1 MGILILGVF
10 ASILA
15 AGALIYAFTAA
26 PVSRVPVDRR
36 TYGGPKED
44 KPVLS
49 LTSDYLVASVDRWL
63 KQSSWVP
70 FRARELEL
78 AGISATPGAVVV
90 TVAAIAVI
98 VLAGVTALTN
108 SFLIALLLAICVP
121 IGAKLFLKV
130 KTSKRQKA
138 FADQLDGTLQMIAS
152 ALRAG
157 LSFLRALDAVAT
169 EADSPTAEE
178 FARVVNENR
187 IGRDLVVALEQTAQ
201 RMDNDDFQWVAEAV
215 AVHRDTGGN
224 LNEVLDRVGETM
236 RERNQIRQQV
246 DALAAEGK
254 FSGYI
259 LMLLPIA
266 VGGLFTLV
274 NPTYMEPLYNTNI
287 GKILLGVSGFLYI
300 VGGIWMSKIVN
311 VEF

>member
-1 MGILILGVF
+1 MAVLILGV
-10 ASILA
+10 LLT
-15 AGALIYAFTAA
+15 AGAFGALYYSFTAA
-26 PVSRVPVDRR
+26 PVSRVPVARR
-36 TYGGPKED
+36 TYGDVKDD

-49 LTSDYLVASVDRWL
+49 LTSDYLVTSVDRWL

-90 TVAAIAVI
+90 TVAAIAVA
-98 VLAGVTALTN
+98 VFAGVTALSN
-108 SFLIALLLAICVP
+108 SLLVALLFAMFVP
-121 IGAKLFLKV
+121 IAAKLVLKARTTRRR
-130 KTSKRQKA
+130 KK
-138 FADQLDGTLQMIAS
+138 FAAQLDGTLQMIAS

-157 LSFLRALDAVAT
+157 LSFLRALDAVAA
-169 EADSPTAEE
+169 ESDSPTAEE

-187 IGRDLVVALEQTAQ
+187 IGRDLVVALEQTAE

-224 LNEVLDRVGETM
+224 LNEVLDRVGATM
-236 RERNQIRQQV
+236 RERNQIKQQV

-259 LMLLPIA
+259 LMILPIA
-266 VGGLFTLV
+266 VGGLFALV
-274 NPTYMEPLYNTNI
+274 NPTYMAPLFHETI
-287 GKILLGVSGFLYI
+287 GRLLLGVSAILYL